1 MDSLTGII
9 KYKECGK
16 DGVWYPFLP
25 HCFLCIVGLV
35 FPLPLMF
42 SCLLCVWQESC
53 DYSEQRKES
62 ADLEYELDAR
72 EVGEPAE
79 ECGAETAEAEHQSEE
94 DSSDEAYFVGHEVGG
109 INHDGRE
116 R

>member
-9 KYKECGK
+9 NYKECGK

-72 EVGEPAE
+72 EVGEQPKNAEPRPPRPNISPKKIPAMRPTLS
-79 ECGAETAEAEHQSEE
+79 GMRSVA
-94 DSSDEAYFVGHEVGG
+94 
-109 INHDGRE
+109 
-116 R
+116 